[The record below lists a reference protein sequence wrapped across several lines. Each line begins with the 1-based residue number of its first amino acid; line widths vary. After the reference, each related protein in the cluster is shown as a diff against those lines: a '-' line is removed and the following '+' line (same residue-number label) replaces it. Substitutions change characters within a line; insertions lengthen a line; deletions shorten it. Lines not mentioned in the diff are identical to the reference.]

1 MSLSELYQDMVVD
14 HYKAPR
20 NFGKLNHTTHS
31 AEGYNPLCGDKV
43 FIYLDLQGDEIKD
56 IHFEGSGCA
65 ISTASASLAT
75 EYLKSKK
82 ISEFEVVFKK
92 FHQLVTEEVS
102 GVDSKNAPD
111 LGKLAILEGV
121 KEFPTRVKCATLVW
135 HTIKNALKN
144 LHDVATTE

>member
-14 HYKAPR
+14 HSKAPR
-20 NFGKLNHTTHS
+20 NFGKLEKANHS

-43 FIYLDLQGDEIKD
+43 FIYLDIEDGKIQD
-56 IHFEGSGCA
+56 IHFEGTGCA

-82 ISEFEVVFKK
+82 ISEFEVVFTK
-92 FHQLVTEEVS
+92 FHQLVTGQDCDV
-102 GVDSKNAPD
+102 KNGPD
-111 LGKLAILEGV
+111 LGKLTILEGV

-135 HTIKNALKN
+135 HTIKNALRNK
-144 LHDVATTE
+144 HDVATTE

>member
-14 HYKAPR
+14 HSKAPR
-20 NFGKLNHTTHS
+20 NFGKLEKANHS

-43 FIYLDLQGDEIKD
+43 FVYMEIHGDEIRD

-75 EYLKSKK
+75 EYLKSKTV
-82 ISEFEVVFKK
+82 SEFEIVFKK
-92 FHQLVTEEVS
+92 FHQLVTDQSPDVKSE
-102 GVDSKNAPD
+102 PD

-144 LHDVATTE
+144 KHEVATTEP

>member
-1 MSLSELYQDMVVD
+1 MSVSELYQDMVVD

-92 FHQLVTEEVS
+92 FHQLVTEEGS
-102 GVDSKNAPD
+102 RVDSKNAPD

>member
-20 NFGKLNHTTHS
+20 NFGKLAHTTHS

-82 ISEFEVVFKK
+82 ISEFETVFKK

-102 GVDSKNAPD
+102 GVDSKNGPD

-144 LHDVATTE
+144 LHEIATTE